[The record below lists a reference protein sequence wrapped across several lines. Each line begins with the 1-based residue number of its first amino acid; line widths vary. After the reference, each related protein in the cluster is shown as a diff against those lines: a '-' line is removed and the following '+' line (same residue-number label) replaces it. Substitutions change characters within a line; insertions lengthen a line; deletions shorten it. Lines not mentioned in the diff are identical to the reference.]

1 MFDNEYDLTL
11 AIIAGMKARSS
22 VVGYDIERFIFNYA
36 YLLINQL
43 EP

>member
-1 MFDNEYDLTL
+1 MFDKEYDLAL
-11 AIIAGMKARSS
+11 AIIAGKEVRSS
-22 VVGYDIERFIFNYA
+22 VGGYDIERFIFNYA